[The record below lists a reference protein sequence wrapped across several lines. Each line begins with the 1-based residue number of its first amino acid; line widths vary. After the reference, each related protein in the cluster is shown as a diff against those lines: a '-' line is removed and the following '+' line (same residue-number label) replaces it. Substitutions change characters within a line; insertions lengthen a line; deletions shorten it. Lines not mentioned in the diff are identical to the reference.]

1 MSILAA
7 NFSEKG
13 EGRGESGEGRG
24 ERGELRGEKGL
35 FTCPLVNLFT
45 V

>member
-13 EGRGESGEGRG
+13 ELRGESGEGRR